1 MRRAASSIRSASGAV
16 LGVTLLALLAP
27 MAAGCR
33 GDRTDKPPRQ
43 FFPDMDDSP
52 KVKPQTQSY
61 FFEDGR
67 AMREPVAGTV
77 PFGRHASLRPATLE
91 AQRLIAM
98 ERDDMLAEDDA
109 LYRGVN
115 PDGSYVQRTP
125 VRKVLGLPPGAPVDP
140 RAVLSLVEEGKKQF
154 LINCLPCHGA
164 SGDGDGL
171 VGQRWSSPVPSYH
184 QPQYYPGG
192 EKGQDGYIFH
202 VIRNGV
208 ANTPGAQPPLRMP
221 SYAENVSPREAW
233 AIVLYIRALQRTRLE
248 RLSDAGSSF
257 SDDDGHGAV
266 AASPAA
272 KETTP

>member
-1 MRRAASSIRSASGAV
+1 MRRAASSIRSGAAV
-16 LGVTLLALLAP
+16 TGLTLLALLAP
-27 MAAGCR
+27 LAGGCR

-67 AMREPVAGTV
+67 AMREPVAGTA
-77 PFGRHASLRPATLE
+77 PFGRHASLRPASAE

-115 PDGSYVQRTP
+115 PDGSYVERAP
-125 VRKVLGLPPGAPVDP
+125 VRALLGVAPGQPIDP
-140 RAVLSLVEEGKKQF
+140 QAVASIIAQGREQF
-154 LINCLPCHGA
+154 QINCLPCHGA

-171 VGQRWSSPVPSYH
+171 VGQRWSAPIPSYH

-208 ANTPGAQPPLRMP
+208 ANTPGAEPPLRMP

-248 RLSDAGSSF
+248 RLSDAGGSSA
-257 SDDDGHGAV
+257 AV
-266 AASPAA
+266 AATPAV
-272 KETTP
+272 KEATP